1 MITQTGT
8 ADQGDQPDPLIQR
21 KEGDHMEFMLGS
33 IEFCNMEPIRTILQ
47 DMGIWEEGCFFL
59 DPDEELVNEVESRL
73 LTL

>member
-1 MITQTGT
+1 
-8 ADQGDQPDPLIQR
+8 
-21 KEGDHMEFMLGS
+21 MEFMLGS
-33 IEFCNMEPIRTILQ
+33 IECCNSEPIRTILQ